1 MSATLAAAIS
11 ATGRQPAVQVRLADD
26 KEHYSLLR
34 QDAPAKATLG
44 CAACTA
50 PNGNLVRA
58 ALFDNGGSGNADLAV
73 QAISDPGQASQWTT
87 WTTLVSAGAAAG
99 QPLALSTNPGGVL
112 RLFYGDGPSNAATI
126 KVFESTTNGAS
137 WTGPSTVYG
146 GAASYFFLASAGND
160 DLFAARNSA
169 IGAWDVQF
177 FKKSGGAWLAP
188 ITWSLGTLSS
198 MDGLAAAWNGS
209 SYFVAVAGWYSA
221 GTAIEAYSFDGA
233 SAWADLSFV
242 VPTDG
247 SNLGFKYRL
256 PNVQLVDSLFR
267 LTYVEHDDGS
277 IDGTPFDRYRLTRSL
292 DFSHWSSALP
302 ASPQTLT
309 SVFGA
314 PFAEAFG
321 NYYVTTP
328 VCTFSWRVYT
338 AGDPGRNSDLSTQ
351 VLAYQRRE
359 TLLHASEVEVT
370 VSNQAGQF
378 DAAPGLVCNG
388 TLTIDEGYVTANGT
402 EQVAV
407 ATASIEHWF
416 FRRSPGGSELVI
428 VGRDVSRWLDDE
440 VPLLLTYKN
449 RALLWLAIEIAARA
463 GIFQVFWLGTP

>member
-1 MSATLAAAIS
+1 
-11 ATGRQPAVQVRLADD
+11 
-26 KEHYSLLR
+26 
-34 QDAPAKATLG
+34 
-44 CAACTA
+44 
-50 PNGNLVRA
+50 
-58 ALFDNGGSGNADLAV
+58 
-73 QAISDPGQASQWTT
+73 
-87 WTTLVSAGAAAG
+87 
-99 QPLALSTNPGGVL
+99 
-112 RLFYGDGPSNAATI
+112 
-126 KVFESTTNGAS
+126 
-137 WTGPSTVYG
+137 
-146 GAASYFFLASAGND
+146 
-160 DLFAARNSA
+160 
-169 IGAWDVQF
+169 
-177 FKKSGGAWLAP
+177 
-188 ITWSLGTLSS
+188 
-198 MDGLAAAWNGS
+198 
-209 SYFVAVAGWYSA
+209 
-221 GTAIEAYSFDGA
+221 
-233 SAWADLSFV
+233 
-242 VPTDG
+242 
-247 SNLGFKYRL
+247 

-292 DFSHWSSALP
+292 DFTHWSSALP

-378 DAAPGLVCNG
+378 DAAPGLVRNG
-388 TLTIDEGYVTANGT
+388 TLTLDEGYVTASGS

-407 ATASIEHWF
+407 AAASIEHWF

-440 VPLLLTYKN
+440 APLLLTYKN

-463 GIFQVFWLGTP
+463 GIFQVFWPGTTAMGQTVASFAIQPGHSWREALHRLMEAYGLEYLLRADGSLVLHDPGQADTSAWTWQGELLSGQYASADLAANHVRVFSTGVQAEAWDYASAEAAGLVRYRHVVDRMLASNAAAQIRATNELKLEQRKLCGGEIVAPLNPGLELLDVITVVDPGIGLSQAYRCHAITAGVDVAKGEFDMKIALTGV